1 MEDVLQDFGRD
12 DVNDEPM
19 NRARRA
25 DFFSRIPNRVMT
37 TEPRWMSP
45 RPVARHSL
53 QTFNLLTL
61 ALLAAAVVGL
71 AL

>member
-1 MEDVLQDFGRD
+1 MEDLLQDFGRD

-19 NRARRA
+19 NRVRRA

-37 TEPRWMSP
+37 TEPRWMAP
-45 RPVARHSL
+45 GPVVRSSL
-53 QTFNLLTL
+53 QSFNLLTL
-61 ALLAAAVVGL
+61 ALLALAVVGL